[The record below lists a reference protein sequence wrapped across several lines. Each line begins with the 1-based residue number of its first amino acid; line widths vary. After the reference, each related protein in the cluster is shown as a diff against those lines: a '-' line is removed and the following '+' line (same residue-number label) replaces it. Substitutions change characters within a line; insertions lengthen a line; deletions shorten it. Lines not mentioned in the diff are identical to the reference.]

1 MEVVEFKQ
9 LKKYD
14 NSERLV
20 ILEKDNNDKS
30 ESQLLWDTVATAGK
44 IAMVVALIIGGCIYL
59 GEDKRPPMEKATAER
74 DKNCNVAKKTEN
86 LKSISIY
93 CK

>member
-1 MEVVEFKQ
+1 M
-9 LKKYD
+9 
-14 NSERLV
+14 
-20 ILEKDNNDKS
+20 EKDNNEKS

-59 GEDKRPPMEKATAER
+59 GEDKRPPMEKAIAER
-74 DKNCNVAKKTEN
+74 DKNCWVAKKTEN
-86 LKSISIY
+86 IKGISTY

>member
-1 MEVVEFKQ
+1 M
-9 LKKYD
+9 D
-14 NSERLV
+14 
-20 ILEKDNNDKS
+20 KDNNEKS

-86 LKSISIY
+86 LKGISTY

>member
-1 MEVVEFKQ
+1 M
-9 LKKYD
+9 
-14 NSERLV
+14 
-20 ILEKDNNDKS
+20 EKDNNEKS

-44 IAMVVALIIGGCIYL
+44 IAMVAVLIIGGCIYL

-86 LKSISIY
+86 LKGISTY